1 MKVRKKRKDF
11 TASNLKAQQMTVKG
25 ELMDDEFSEEL
36 SPAGVN
42 MNKKVMK
49 TAPNK
54 ITTADKSVFANRKD

>member
-1 MKVRKKRKDF
+1 MKMRRSRKDLA
-11 TASNLKAQQMTVKG
+11 TSNLKAQKMTVKG

-36 SPAGVN
+36 SPASGI

-49 TAPNK
+49 TAPNM